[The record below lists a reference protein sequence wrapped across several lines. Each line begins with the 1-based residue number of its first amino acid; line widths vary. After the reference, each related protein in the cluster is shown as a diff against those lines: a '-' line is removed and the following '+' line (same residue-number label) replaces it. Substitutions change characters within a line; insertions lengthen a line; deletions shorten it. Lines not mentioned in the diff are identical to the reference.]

1 MQKIPFT
8 KFRLFLTDNKVVT
21 MPIFKIK
28 IFNCLMLI
36 CYSYGHEYPLAS
48 YEKRIPNFV
57 QLPYPEEL
65 AKFLDGQTLHQQNR
79 NSLQEKEKRDSRRE
93 EKSHSIFNN
102 LKSFLSQ
109 IECFKSHWKFE
120 SEIGF

>member
-79 NSLQEKEKRDSRRE
+79 NSLQEKEKRDS
-93 EKSHSIFNN
+93 H
-102 LKSFLSQ
+102 Q
-109 IECFKSHWKFE
+109 IR
-120 SEIGF
+120 

>member
-1 MQKIPFT
+1 
-8 KFRLFLTDNKVVT
+8 
-21 MPIFKIK
+21 
-28 IFNCLMLI
+28 MLI

-109 IECFKSHWKFE
+109 IECFKSH
-120 SEIGF
+120 